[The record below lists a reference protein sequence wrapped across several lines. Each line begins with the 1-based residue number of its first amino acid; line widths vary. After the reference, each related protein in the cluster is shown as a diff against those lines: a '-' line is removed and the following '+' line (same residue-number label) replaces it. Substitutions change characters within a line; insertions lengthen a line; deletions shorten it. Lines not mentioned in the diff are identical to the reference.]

1 MRVNQIAAE
10 LGQVHEILGQGAASS
25 EKRVLESDGS
35 FIVIAVLGNAEG
47 GAGGGVGYR
56 GCPSGIGYVLHDLI
70 GASSGVREQ
79 FCCHSVWPWNG
90 WVCVVSHLWHWGAK
104 QVLVCS

>member
-1 MRVNQIAAE
+1 MLMRVNQIAAE

-35 FIVIAVLGNAEG
+35 FIVIAVLGDAEG

-56 GCPSGIGYVLHDLI
+56 GCPGGIGYVLHDLI
-70 GASSGVREQ
+70 GASGRWQ
-79 FCCHSVWPWNG
+79 G
-90 WVCVVSHLWHWGAK
+90 
-104 QVLVCS
+104 